1 MWLTDIEG
9 TKPRL
14 RVYVDGECV
23 FTGEHASVPSHG
35 EILRQPLEGSALV
48 ISMEKSKKGLAYSLT
63 WDGRAYQDDLAMLK
77 DKSSSVDMSDSF
89 NVRLKAMEVKM
100 EDAPVKEGSTQMK
113 STAFFTIIANLY
125 TTKAGSKTS
134 KGRYISA
141 LPRRLYFPYLC
152 SPICVPFQTRS
163 PQVDRSRFAL
173 EFQPTVSVPYLTC
186 TTQFRVT
193 TVILYQT

>member
-77 DKSSSVDMSDSF
+77 DKSGSVDMSDSF

-125 TTKAGSKTS
+125 TTKAGSAKNPP
-134 KGRYISA
+134 GMYISA
-141 LPRRLYFPYLC
+141 VSPHFFCSCC
-152 SPICVPFQTRS
+152 SPICVPFI
-163 PQVDRSRFAL
+163 D
-173 EFQPTVSVPYLTC
+173 
-186 TTQFRVT
+186 
-193 TVILYQT
+193 